1 LIVECRFE
9 NAEWRTERK
18 EMIRWI
24 ILVRG
29 QPAGEA
35 IDLECGVGSGDFEDM
50 EGTEIWVV
58 KYKYSDSRGTSE
70 TLAPDSV

>member
-18 EMIRWI
+18 EMIWWN

-29 QPAGEA
+29 QVAGEA
-35 IDLECGVGSGDFEDM
+35 FDLGVGSGDFEDT
-50 EGTEIWVV
+50 EGMEIWVV